1 MIFAAAAVATPLLGL
16 VGWIGQ
22 SWLAIGLGLAGLA
35 AIALLDALIGRNL
48 SRGVSVS
55 LDGSLHATQGRPLD
69 IAARITG
76 PAVKLRVA
84 VAWPDGCETPHRILE
99 TTTTSVSNSNVS
111 WNITP
116 RQRGNIHIDTIH
128 YETISPFG
136 LWALRRHT
144 SAALNLRVYP
154 ALLEDRGVLA
164 PLFLRKP
171 AAGLHVVRQVGKGRE
186 FEQLREYLPGDSYE
200 DIYWKGTAR
209 RGHPVTKIH
218 QIERTQDVY
227 IVVDASRRSLRRLTG
242 IEAPGQAPTTQ
253 MDRFVRAAMALS
265 LTALQQ
271 GDRPGLAV
279 FGPTLRHFLRA
290 AGGQP
295 QYAAFRDS
303 LYDLHAR
310 PDPPDFAD
318 VFADLGNRLRQRALL
333 LFLTD
338 LDDPVLADQFCE
350 EIKPF
355 AHRHVVLVG
364 QLQAPGI
371 APVFTDRQT
380 PPATDTDAYARL
392 AGHLLWHGARQTGN
406 RLRAQGIHWVSSP
419 SESLVAEMV
428 SSYLNIKRR
437 QLL

>member
-1 MIFAAAAVATPLLGL
+1 MILATAAVATPLLAL

-22 SWLAIGLGLAGLA
+22 SWTAVGLA
-35 AIALLDALIGRNL
+35 ALCMALLALLDAAIGRNTA
-48 SRGVSVS
+48 RHVSVS
-55 LDGSLHATQGRPLD
+55 LDSNLHATQGRP
-69 IAARITG
+69 IVVTARITG
-76 PAVKLRVA
+76 PPATLRVA
-84 VAWPDGCETPHRILE
+84 AAWPDSCHTTYRILQTSTSGSISTVSWHITPH
-99 TTTTSVSNSNVS
+99 
-111 WNITP
+111 
-116 RQRGNIHIDTIH
+116 QRGHLTLDRIH
-128 YETISPFG
+128 YEVISPSG
-136 LWALRRHT
+136 LWALRTHAPA
-144 SAALNLRVYP
+144 SLNLRVYP

-171 AAGLHVVRQVGKGRE
+171 AAGLHVVRQVGKGRD

-209 RGHPVTKIH
+209 RHHPVTKVH

-227 IVVDASRRSLRRLTG
+227 IVVDASRRSLRSLTE
-242 IEAPGQAPTTQ
+242 IEAPGQPPTTQ
-253 MDRFVRAAMALS
+253 MDRFVRAALALS

-279 FGPTLRHFLRA
+279 FGPSLRHFIRA

-303 LYDLHAR
+303 LFALQAR
-310 PDPPDFAD
+310 PAPPDFAD
-318 VFADLGNRLRQRALL
+318 FFADLGNRLRQRALL

-355 AHRHVVLVG
+355 ARRHVVLVG
-364 QLQAPGI
+364 QLQSPGI
-371 APVFTDRQT
+371 SPVFASRQ
-380 PPATDTDAYARL
+380 PQPATDAETYARL
-392 AGHLLWHGARQTGN
+392 AGHLLWHNTRQTGN
-406 RLRAQGIHWVSSP
+406 RLRSQGIHWVSSP
-419 SESLVAEMV
+419 SESLVADMA

>member
-1 MIFAAAAVATPLLGL
+1 MIFAVTAVATPLLGL
-16 VGWIGQ
+16 AGWIGQ
-22 SWLAIGLGLAGLA
+22 SWTAVGLAFAAMSFLA
-35 AIALLDALIGRNL
+35 LIDALIGSSL
-48 SRGVSVS
+48 ARGVSVS
-55 LDGSLHATQGRPLD
+55 LNGQLHATQGRSID
-69 IAARITG
+69 IAAHIAG
-76 PAVKLRVA
+76 PPVKLRVGID
-84 VAWPDGCETPHRILE
+84 WPDGCESDHRILE
-99 TTTTSVSNSNVS
+99 TSTGSSNTKVT
-111 WNITP
+111 WTITP
-116 RQRGNIHIDTIH
+116 HKRGNIAIDRIH
-128 YETISPFG
+128 YESLSPLG
-136 LWALRRHT
+136 LWAHRRHV
-144 SAALNLRVYP
+144 AADFHLRVYP

-209 RGHPVTKIH
+209 RQHPVTKIH

-227 IVVDASRRSLRRLTG
+227 IVVDASRRSQRRLTE
-242 IEAPGQAPTTQ
+242 IEIPGQPPTTQ
-253 MDRFVRAAMALS
+253 IDRVVRASLARS

-295 QYAAFRDS
+295 QYAAFRDA

-355 AHRHVVLVG
+355 ARRHVVLVG

-371 APVFTDRQT
+371 APVFAERQT
-380 PPATDTDAYARL
+380 PPASDPETYARL
-392 AGHLLWHGARQTGN
+392 AGHLLWHNTRNTGN
-406 RLRAQGIHWVSSP
+406 RLRTQGIHWVSSP
-419 SESLVAEMV
+419 SESLVADMV

>member
-1 MIFAAAAVATPLLGL
+1 MILITAAVATPLLGL
-16 VGWIGQ
+16 AGWLGQ
-22 SWLAIGLGLAGLA
+22 SWLAVGLALTGLA
-35 AIALLDALIGRNL
+35 LIALLDALIGRNL
-48 SRGVSVS
+48 SRGISVS
-55 LDGSLHATQGRPLD
+55 LEGSRHATQGRPID
-69 IAARITG
+69 ITAQITG
-76 PAVKLRVA
+76 PPAKLRVA
-84 VAWPDGCETPHRILE
+84 IAWPDGCETTHRILE
-99 TTTTSVSNSNVS
+99 TKTSGANHPVT
-111 WNITP
+111 WHITP
-116 RQRGNIHIDTIH
+116 HQRGNITIGQIH
-128 YETISPFG
+128 YEAISPLG
-136 LWALRRHT
+136 LWALRHH
-144 SAALNLRVYP
+144 APADLNLRVFP

-164 PLFLRKP
+164 PLFLRRP

-227 IVVDASRRSLRRLTG
+227 IVVDASRRSLRRLTA

-350 EIKPF
+350 EIKSF
-355 AHRHVVLVG
+355 ARRHVVLVG
-364 QLQAPGI
+364 QLQSPGI
-371 APVFTDRQT
+371 APVFANRQS

-392 AGHLLWHGARQTGN
+392 AGHMLWQGARQTGN
-406 RLRAQGIHWVSSP
+406 RLRSQGIHWVSSP